1 MTEVRLNLGSGDDR
15 RPGYLSVDLRPECSD
30 VVADV
35 RRLPFRSGSVDGLLA
50 LDNLEHHP
58 AALTQ
63 SVLTEWRRVLCPG
76 GILTVRV
83 PNLYQL
89 ARALVAR
96 TEAQQWPAV
105 AVLVRNIY
113 GGHRWGPD
121 GALDAH
127 HTGWVPET
135 LYQELGTAG
144 FEVLSDDG
152 ALNNTVTARDVRY
165 DSRSHHG

>member
-15 RPGYLSVDLRPECSD
+15 RPGHYSVDLRPECSD

-35 RRLPFRSGSVDGLLA
+35 RHLPFRSGSVDGLLA

-63 SVLTEWRRVLCPG
+63 SVLAEWRRVLRPG
-76 GILTVRV
+76 GTLTVRV

-89 ARALVAR
+89 ARALVSR
-96 TEAQQWPAV
+96 YQAQNWLACK
-105 AVLVRNIY
+105 VLITNIV
-113 GGHRWGPD
+113 GGHKFGPNGEWDHHCWGF
-121 GALDAH
+121 
-127 HTGWVPET
+127 VPET
-135 LYQELGTAG
+135 LYQALGEAG

-152 ALNNTVTARDVRY
+152 ALNNTVTARR
-165 DSRSHHG
+165 R